1 MGNPIGA
8 GRRERPALVRS
19 FSCLK
24 RHKKFDHREK
34 GKHLKNF
41 AFATVAACSLIASAN
56 AGFTSEVIAFTDLT
70 EWQNAPTDAD
80 INLFSAG
87 YSAEF
92 YTENFK
98 GLAGMNGSSISGGAG
113 WASWSATASAGL
125 LNATPTGLYAAQA
138 GASLTMDF
146 TAPCDMPMGGVRG
159 IGGGFQLVNAQGQA
173 VAGKIWLRLSSGA
186 SIFRTIS
193 SANSFMGFW
202 VADPTQVITS
212 FKVQPMGTGAA
223 FFVGAETMYLGTAVP
238 APGALALLA
247 AAGIT
252 GGVRRRR

>member
-1 MGNPIGA
+1 M
-8 GRRERPALVRS
+8 RR
-19 FSCLK
+19 
-24 RHKKFDHREK
+24 
-34 GKHLKNF
+34 
-41 AFATVAACSLIASAN
+41 
-56 AGFTSEVIAFTDLT
+56 VIL
-70 EWQNAPTDAD
+70 N
-80 INLFSAG
+80 
-87 YSAEF
+87 
-92 YTENFK
+92 
-98 GLAGMNGSSISGGAG
+98 SISFPPATQLSSTPGAG
-113 WASWSATASAGL
+113 WASWTATASTGL

-146 TAPCDMPMGGVRG
+146 TAQYDMPMGGVRG

-223 FFVGAETMYLGTAVP
+223 FFVGAETMYLGTAVVP